1 MRRAWFG
8 LLAMLVGALALA
20 AACGGGGEKAAPTPA
35 TLPQADEVLPKVV
48 ERVAALKSFH
58 FRLEHEN
65 GLSPIPFDLKLK
77 TAEGDVQ
84 VPDRMQAKLET
95 DVAGALL
102 RVEVIGIGEEGWM
115 TNPFS
120 HEWQAL
126 PAGTSISAIFDPAAG
141 IQAVARS
148 LQEVRVAGVEK
159 VGGDNTYLLEGQVD
173 SGVLEAAAPIAEPGL
188 TVNVKVWVGVDDYN
202 IRQVRLEGPF
212 APGEPE
218 NIVRILYL
226 SKFDEPVSI
235 EPPTQP

>member
-1 MRRAWFG
+1 VRKAWFG
-8 LLAMLVGALALA
+8 LLAMLLAGLALA

-35 TLPQADEVLPKVV
+35 TLPPADEVLPKVV
-48 ERVAALKSFH
+48 ERVGAVKSFH

-65 GLSPIPFDLKLK
+65 GLSPMPLDLKLK

-84 VPDRMQAKLET
+84 VPDRMKAKLEA

-120 HEWQAL
+120 HQWQPL
-126 PAGTSISAIFDPAAG
+126 PKGTTISAIFDPAAG
-141 IQAVARS
+141 IKAVAGS
-148 LQEVRVAGVEK
+148 LQDVSVAGVEK

-188 TVNVKVWVGVDDYN
+188 TVNVKVWVDVEDYT

-218 NIVRILYL
+218 NIVRILSL

-235 EPPTQP
+235 EPPT

>member
-1 MRRAWFG
+1 VRKTWFG
-8 LLAMLVGALALA
+8 LLAVLLAGLALA

-35 TLPQADEVLPKVV
+35 NLPQADEILPKVV
-48 ERVAALKSFH
+48 ERVGTLKSFH

-65 GLSPIPFDLKLK
+65 GLSPIPFDMKLR
-77 TAEGDVQ
+77 TAEGDIQ
-84 VPDRMQAKLET
+84 VPDRMEAKLET
-95 DVAGALL
+95 DVGGALL

-120 HEWQAL
+120 HDWQAL
-126 PAGTSISAIFDPAAG
+126 PEGTTISAIFDPAAG

-148 LQEVRVAGVEK
+148 LQDVRVADVEK

-188 TVNVKVWVGVDDYN
+188 TVNVKLWVGIDDYT

-212 APGEPE
+212 APDEPE
-218 NIVRILYL
+218 NIVRILIL

-235 EPPTQP
+235 EPPT